1 MNKNQKNSDNST
13 ESDFEFEF
21 PEPVDKDVEEKKEP
35 IVIRAYHFVRRIP
48 RKIARRVQHVLNPFI
63 FTKFYPWY
71 YKKCAATPLEKGE
84 VLFVEPMY
92 FELSNNLQLLYN
104 ELEEN
109 YDFHVR
115 TLIVG
120 HARTRWIKKIFE
132 NISVIKEI
140 ADAEYI
146 FISNTSSLI
155 NVLPLRK
162 ETKLV
167 QTWHGCGAFKKF
179 GFSIGNGAGAND
191 NYELFKLHSNYTH
204 VFVSGTEAVEPY
216 VDAMRLQN
224 KRDIVHPDGVS
235 RTDVFF
241 DEAYKEAAFK
251 RLYELYPQVEGKKII
266 LWAPTYRGAVRRAR
280 SPKGFK
286 LDLLHDGINSDEY
299 VVFIKRHPLVK
310 KHAYIPDEVPE
321 NFVFDVTETLTI
333 DELLFVSDICISDYS
348 SLVFEYS
355 LFNRPM
361 IFFTPDLEDYYDR
374 RGFYYPFKDF
384 VCGPICYDIEQV
396 IDAINSI
403 DSFDLERVAAFK
415 EKFMNGCDGHATQR
429 ILNRVFGEEK
439 LKSHRQQ

>member
-1 MNKNQKNSDNST
+1 MNKDQKKSENST
-13 ESDFEFEF
+13 ESDFELEF
-21 PEPVDKDVEEKKEP
+21 SESNGVNSQEGEKQF
-35 IVIRAYHFVRRIP
+35 VVRAYHFDRRIP
-48 RKIARRVQHVLNPFI
+48 RKIARRVQKLLNPFI

-71 YKKCAATPLEKGE
+71 YKKCASTPLKKGG

-92 FELSNNLQLLYN
+92 FELSNNLQLLYK
-104 ELEEN
+104 ELDEN
-109 YDFHVR
+109 YDYNVR
-115 TLIVG
+115 ALILG
-120 HARTRWIKKIFE
+120 HARTRWLKKIFE
-132 NISVIKEI
+132 NISVIKEVAE
-140 ADAEYI
+140 ADYI

-162 ETKLV
+162 ETQLV

-179 GFSIGNGAGAND
+179 GFSIGGGAGANG
-191 NYELFKLHSNYTH
+191 NYELFKLHSNYSH

-216 VDAMRLQN
+216 VDAMRLQDH
-224 KRDIVHPDGVS
+224 REIVHPDGVS

-241 DEAYKEAAFK
+241 DEANKAEAFEK
-251 RLYELYPQVEGKKII
+251 LYSLYPEAKGKKII
-266 LWAPTYRGAVRRAR
+266 LWAPTYRGAVRKAR

-286 LDLLHDGINSDEY
+286 LDQLYEGVNSDEY

-310 KHAYIPDEVPE
+310 KRAYIPEEVPE
-321 NFVFDVTETLTI
+321 NFVFDVTKTLSI
-333 DELLFVSDICISDYS
+333 DDLMFVSDICISDYS

-403 DSFDLERVAAFK
+403 DSFDLERVAAFR
-415 EKFMNGCDGHATQR
+415 EKFMTGCDGHATQR
-429 ILNRVFGEEK
+429 LLNRVFGEEN